1 MIKDNLVFA
10 VEKSTLRIFI
20 IGEITHKTVAEM
32 REKIDGKI
40 GELSP
45 KKVVLDLSQLNFM
58 DSSGVGLIIGRKRA
72 LQEIPA
78 ELVIENPSTPI
89 FKQLKAAGMDQIIK
103 IGDPI

>member
-10 VEKSTLRIFI
+10 VEKSTLRIVI

-58 DSSGVGLIIGRKRA
+58 DSSGFGFIIGRMRV
-72 LQEIPA
+72 LQETQA
-78 ELVIENPSTPI
+78 ELVIENPNKNI
-89 FKQLKAAGMDQIIK
+89 CNILKCCGTDKIIK
-103 IGDPI
+103 IVNSK